1 MDSVHMTSGTNGDAV
16 GHNSEFS
23 NLHVSGD
30 SPEDSRPKSLTDRST
45 DGVAAGSAL
54 NPSTLSSGECERI
67 ARDACKLRGLS
78 AFSGERS
85 SLLRCVG
92 GDGEAGASYMNKL
105 MI

>member
-23 NLHVSGD
+23 NLAGD
-30 SPEDSRPKSLTDRST
+30 SPEDSRPKSLADRST

-67 ARDACKLRGLS
+67 ARDRVIIPLGGAVTLDTLLHGDLWATVDLCDAAL
-78 AFSGERS
+78 AW
-85 SLLRCVG
+85 SLLV
-92 GDGEAGASYMNKL
+92 
-105 MI
+105 